1 MVVEMDWVSRRTS
14 ATNAFAAYAAE
25 TGRRN
30 PSEHSFPGYEREFLG
45 LMTGVTA
52 SPLFKIAMGG
62 LESYVYELLT
72 ERLGKWIHVTR
83 DQLNVSGWQ
92 GEMVLE
98 QVCIRADALRSLSL
112 PLRVRSGHAARIRV
126 RIPWHALRSEPM
138 VVVVENLT
146 LHVAYAPG
154 GGSGFDTVV
163 AVDADDEGGGTGG
176 QGVSYF
182 ARIAFILLH
191 NVQVRVS
198 HVRVEVHF
206 DEEACGVTTTTA
218 AHLGGATPSPR
229 AGAAGLF
236 TIGLGADH
244 VSIRAADAD
253 WQPGFVWPEAA
264 TLRRRIEVGGLW
276 ATFRRVDAMAVAAA
290 VQRPQYGQTAAHED
304 GSLTAAAAATPVGGA
319 AAARARTP
327 GGAPATTP
335 VPATTPTPATTRVPA
350 TTPFTAM
357 SGGTARGGASPAPT
371 AAAAATSTPT
381 PSTPTP
387 SAPATPS
394 SASVVAGVPAC
405 GEEDLAAR
413 WFAEGA
419 AAAAAATAAAAESE
433 KAIRSTLRP
442 SGADSDEAARH
453 ARRRADRSG
462 GAHGGAPE
470 TALAPGESVLLSRC
484 DSTLC
489 RLHAEGLL
497 GAC

>member
-1 MVVEMDWVSRRTS
+1 MSKINQPFRFPRALTSCEFINFVIFMVDGVKYLD
-14 ATNAFAAYAAE
+14 
-25 TGRRN
+25 
-30 PSEHSFPGYEREFLG
+30 
-45 LMTGVTA
+45 VTA
-52 SPLFKIAMGG
+52 SPLFKIATGG

-72 ERLGKWIHVTR
+72 KRLGKWIHVTR

-276 ATFRRVDAMAVAAA
+276 ATFRRVGAMAVAAA

-304 GSLTAAAAATPVGGA
+304 GSLSASWRASAAAAATPVGGA

-327 GGAPATTP
+327 
-335 VPATTPTPATTRVPA
+335 ATTPTPATTHAPA
-350 TTPFTAM
+350 TTPATAM

-371 AAAAATSTPT
+371 AAAAAATPT
-381 PSTPTP
+381 PVPPAPATTP
-387 SAPATPS
+387 SAPS
-394 SASVVAGVPAC
+394 
-405 GEEDLAAR
+405 EELAAR

-433 KAIRSTLRP
+433 EAIRSTPRP
-442 SGADSDEAARH
+442 SSADSDEAARH
-453 ARRRADRSG
+453 ARRRADQGG
-462 GAHGGAPE
+462 GAHGGALE
-470 TALAPGESVLLSRC
+470 TALGPGESVLLSRC
-484 DSTLC
+484 DSRLY
-489 RLHAEGLL
+489 RLHAERLQS
-497 GAC
+497 ACRVPAGCLQSACRVPAECLQRAF